1 VFLVYSVSIE
11 CVYVCSIMVIE
22 VVVFLSS
29 SLRVFVFVFDLFCI
43 IIIICADFQGV
54 FKSLGY

>member
-1 VFLVYSVSIE
+1 M
-11 CVYVCSIMVIE
+11 CVCSIMVIE